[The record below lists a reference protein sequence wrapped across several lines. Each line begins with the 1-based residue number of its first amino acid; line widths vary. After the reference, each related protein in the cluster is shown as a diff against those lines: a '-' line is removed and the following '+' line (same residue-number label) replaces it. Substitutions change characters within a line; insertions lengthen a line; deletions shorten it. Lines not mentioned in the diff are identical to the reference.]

1 MKFFRF
7 MSALPQPLKGAL
19 WAYLVVFVIAFV
31 SVGLMAFAPR
41 GMVIGLMP
49 WMTGVMGAVGIGV
62 GLILLTD
69 MRGAAKAYAKMLKD
83 YKPMGV
89 DYSRSIFTRPLFI
102 RIFGAAFM
110 LVGVW
115 FLVFSVLFP
124 TTLAT

>member
-1 MKFFRF
+1 MKFFRLL
-7 MSALPQPLKGAL
+7 SALPQPLKGAL
-19 WAYLVVFVIAFV
+19 WAYLVVFVMAFV

-41 GMVIGLMP
+41 GMVAGLIP
-49 WMTGVMGAVGIGV
+49 WITGVMGATGIGV

-89 DYSRSIFTRPLFI
+89 DYSRSVFTKPLFI

-115 FLVFSVLFP
+115 FLVYSVLFP
-124 TTLAT
+124 GPVAA